1 MEEYEN
7 YIRRTTYGTPE
18 NIRIRRFYNRL
29 NNRPL
34 NYGMEDLFPNVES
47 YTSQP
52 MTAVNNTDWQNSL
65 QPQPLPDFSQAAPQ
79 VRYPDLNI
87 RDLYPVVQTEN
98 GTAGINYSVMDVLPS
113 LATFYNLGK
122 IKADYSHY
130 APLGIHDKFKH
141 AAMNCHAAQNGYWGN
156 QIISGLSGF
165 KEFKDV
171 YISGNNE
178 REASDEDMAA
188 NLIGRY
194 LGNRYPR
201 YDCENMIS
209 HYISR
214 KYPRR

>member
-1 MEEYEN
+1 MEEDEN

-65 QPQPLPDFSQAAPQ
+65 HPQPLPDFSQAAPQ
-79 VRYPDLNI
+79 VRYPDLNM
-87 RDLYPVVQTEN
+87 RNLYPVVQTEN
-98 GTAGINYSVMDVLPS
+98 GTAGINYSVMDVLPA
-113 LATFYNLGK
+113 LTIPYNLNK
-122 IKADYSHY
+122 IGNDYSHY
-130 APLGIHDKFKH
+130 NPLGIHDKFKH
-141 AAMNCHAAQNGYWGN
+141 AAMNCHAAQNGLWGN
-156 QIISGLSGF
+156 AIISGLSTVR
-165 KEFKDV
+165 ELVDQ
-171 YISGNNE
+171 ISDRNE
-178 REASDEDMAA
+178 PEASDEDMAA